1 MEAKIYN
8 KSGQEEG
15 KISLDDKL
23 FGLKWNA
30 DLVHQ
35 VITSMQNNARVNVA
49 HTKSRGEV
57 SGGGKK
63 PWRQKGT
70 GRARHGSTRSPIWVG
85 GGVAH
90 GPRNEREFACKIN
103 KKMKTKALF
112 TILSRKLRDG
122 ELVFVADLSFATP
135 KASEAQKA
143 VNSLAGIKGLE
154 KISYKTGKRAYVA
167 LPEKNDNTLLSF
179 RNFKSI
185 KVEEARN
192 ANPLDLMNYK
202 YIVVV
207 SPKDS
212 LQTLVGR
219 VK

>member
-8 KSGQEEG
+8 KSGAEAG
-15 KISLDDKL
+15 KITLDDKL
-23 FGLKWNA
+23 FGLSWNA

-35 VITSMQNNARVNVA
+35 VVTSMQNNARVNVA

-90 GPRNEREFACKIN
+90 GPRNEREFERKIN

-122 ELVFVADLSFATP
+122 DLVFVDSLDFTTP
-135 KASEAQKA
+135 KTSQAQKA
-143 VNSLAGIKGLE
+143 VDSLSGIKGLE
-154 KISYKTGKRAYVA
+154 KMAYKTGKRAYLA
-167 LPEKNDNTLLSF
+167 LPSKDENALLSF

-202 YIVVV
+202 YIVMV
-207 SPKDS
+207 SPTEAIKA
-212 LQTLVGR
+212 LTTR

>member
-1 MEAKIYN
+1 MEAKVYN
-8 KSGQEEG
+8 KSGKEAG

-23 FGLKWNA
+23 FGLRWNA
-30 DLVHQ
+30 DLIHQ
-35 VITSMQNNARVNVA
+35 VITSMQSNARENIA

-90 GPRNEREFACKIN
+90 GPRNDQNFSKKIN

-112 TILSRKLRDG
+112 TVLSQKLRDN
-122 ELVFVADLSFATP
+122 EIIFLDALDFSAP
-135 KASEAQKA
+135 KASAARQTIE
-143 VNSLAGIKGLE
+143 SLASLKGFE
-154 KISYKTGKRAYVA
+154 KIAYKKGNRAYVA
-167 LPEKNDNTLLSF
+167 LPEKDENALRSF
-179 RNFKSI
+179 QNMTSI
-185 KVEEARN
+185 KVEEVRN
-192 ANPLDLMNYK
+192 ANPLDVLNYK
-202 YIVVV
+202 YIVIVRPEESV
-207 SPKDS
+207 K
-212 LQTLVGR
+212 TLTSR